1 MSNFLHLE
9 SAIKAHLRAS
19 LDAAQQTTVR
29 IFSAPD
35 LAAIDGT
42 LPVPCVIVVF
52 DDYRISEASGNGKRL
67 RITQNWLVV
76 VTVRSHA
83 SLKSGD
89 TSRTQAGDIADTVIA
104 ALMGHKFDGSSKPA
118 ILTNPP
124 KASYE
129 DGFFYLPVSIE
140 TEITRTVP

>member
-1 MSNFLHLE
+1 MSNFLFLE
-9 SAIKAHLRAS
+9 SAIKAHLRTA
-19 LDAAQQTTVR
+19 LDAALQTTVR

-42 LPVPCVIVVF
+42 LPVPCVIIIF
-52 DDYRISEASGNGKRL
+52 DDYRMAEAAGNGKRL
-67 RITQNWLVV
+67 RITQNWLAVV
-76 VTVRSHA
+76 AVRSHA
-83 SLKSGD
+83 NLKAGD
-89 TSRTQAGDIADTVIA
+89 TSRVHAGDIADTVIA
-104 ALMGHKFDGSSKPA
+104 ALMGHQFDGCSKPA
-118 ILTNPP
+118 MLTNPP

>member
-1 MSNFLHLE
+1 MSHFLFLE
-9 SAIKAHLRAS
+9 SAIKARLRAA
-19 LDAAQQTTVR
+19 LDAAGQPTVR

-52 DDYRISEASGNGKRL
+52 DDYRIAETAGYGKRL
-67 RITQNWLVV
+67 RISQNWLAV

-83 SLKSGD
+83 NLKAGD
-89 TSRTQAGDIADTVIA
+89 ASRTQAGDIADTVIA
-104 ALMGHKFDGSSKPA
+104 ALMGHPFDGCSKPA
-118 ILTNPP
+118 MLTNPP
-124 KASYE
+124 KANYE

-140 TEITRTVP
+140 VEITRAIP